1 MNSACH
7 RTESADS
14 VLNATSLQCHVLN
27 GACHRT
33 DSADSAHNA
42 TSLQCC
48 VVNGACHRTD
58 SADSV
63 HNATSLQCRVLNGA
77 CHRTDCADSAHNATS
92 LQCRVVNGACH
103 RTESADS
110 AHNATS
116 LQCHVLNKTESAD
129 SVYDA
134 TLLQCRVLSQLLI
147 TLLTS
152 CREETATVTRPGT
165 WYPPPSGF
173 IFTSSLFPL
182 SEVSRSLWNMNCS
195 LTSSTTHTA
204 PRGKAGWIS
213 AVVLTT
219 STSCTL
225 PTENWPLLTA
235 EPHILPQDFP
245 HMSVSLWDWT

>member
-1 MNSACH
+1 MLNATSLQCRVLNGAGH

-14 VLNATSLQCHVLN
+14 VLNATSLQCCVVNGAGHRTDSADSVHNATSLQCCVVNGACHRTDCADSVHNATSLQCRVVN

-42 TSLQCC
+42 TSLQC
-48 VVNGACHRTD
+48 
-58 SADSV
+58 
-63 HNATSLQCRVLNGA
+63 
-77 CHRTDCADSAHNATS
+77 
-92 LQCRVVNGACH
+92 RVV
-103 RTESADS
+103 
-110 AHNATS
+110 
-116 LQCHVLNKTESAD
+116 NKTESAD
-129 SVYDA
+129 SVYNA